1 MSLLEENSGVKMDAE
16 DWGEDEPWCCS
27 EDPARS
33 PLEPGLSV
41 PSVNSVPSKT
51 FFVLASHTSSS
62 HEGSPI
68 LLAVSKGEL
77 CLCCDKDEEQSK
89 PSLQLKKNEL
99 MKLATQKEKVRLPFV
114 FYRAQVGSCCTL
126 ESAAHPGWF
135 VCTSRNSGAPVE
147 VTDTSGEGK
156 LMEFSFQQVSE
167 TEMSPSEVSITN
179 APLNAA
185 FCFPNA
191 EQSPENIE
199 PAKCTKE
206 LYRGS
211 RNPKVGF
218 SKRNK
223 IDIPL
228 ARVTRNERKQL

>member
-167 TEMSPSEVSITN
+167 TEMSPSEVS
-179 APLNAA
+179 
-185 FCFPNA
+185 
-191 EQSPENIE
+191 
-199 PAKCTKE
+199 
-206 LYRGS
+206 Y
-211 RNPKVGF
+211 
-218 SKRNK
+218 
-223 IDIPL
+223 
-228 ARVTRNERKQL
+228 